1 MPVYQSLIEI
11 NGVHI
16 VTDTRHFG
24 EVGGGGGCKFH
35 CFTIGAL
42 CVALA
47 WED

>member
-24 EVGGGGGCKFH
+24 EAGGGGKFH